1 VTTDIPESV
10 EMLCDRKRT
19 LQLLLNLV
27 NNAIKFTES
36 GYVRIAARTAGGN
49 LHVSVE
55 DSGIGIRPEHLGM
68 LFEAFRQV
76 DGSAKRVYEGTGL
89 GLYLCRK
96 LLELMGGEIRVE
108 SEFGKGARF
117 AYWVPL
123 RPPANAEA
131 TSKVSGAMEALSR

>member
-1 VTTDIPESV
+1 
-10 EMLCDRKRT
+10 
-19 LQLLLNLV
+19 V
-27 NNAIKFTES
+27 NNAIKFTQI
-36 GYVRIAARTAGGN
+36 GYVRIAADAAGGN

-55 DSGIGIRPEHLGM
+55 DTGIGIRPEHQGM

-76 DGSAKRVYEGTGL
+76 DSSAKRVYEGTGL

-117 AYWVPL
+117 IYRVPL
-123 RPPANAEA
+123 HPPGHVENNAA
-131 TSKVSGAMEALSR
+131 VGNVMEALPQ